1 MQMKVVVYFLKNTV
15 KSSKINIKISIN
27 KNNLK
32 TLKFFVDKNILV

>member
-1 MQMKVVVYFLKNTV
+1 MKVVVYFLKNTV
-15 KSSKINIKISIN
+15 KPSKINIKISIN